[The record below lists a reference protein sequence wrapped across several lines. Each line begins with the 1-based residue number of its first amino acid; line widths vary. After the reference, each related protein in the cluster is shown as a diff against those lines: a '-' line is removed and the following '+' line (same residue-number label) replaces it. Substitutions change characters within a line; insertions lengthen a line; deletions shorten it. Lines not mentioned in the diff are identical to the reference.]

1 MTLDHRSASDSA
13 RRIVTEFRELP
24 GLRLTVPQAARMW
37 ALDRTECEAVLD
49 ALVDAG
55 ILRRFGGTYA
65 RGERAGQKL
74 SSVGRNSA

>member
-1 MTLDHRSASDSA
+1 MALDHRSASEPA

-24 GLRLTVPQAARMW
+24 GLRLTLPQAARMW
-37 ALDRTECEAVLD
+37 ALDRTECEAVLE

-65 RGERAGQKL
+65 QADRAGQKL
-74 SSVGRNSA
+74 SRNSA